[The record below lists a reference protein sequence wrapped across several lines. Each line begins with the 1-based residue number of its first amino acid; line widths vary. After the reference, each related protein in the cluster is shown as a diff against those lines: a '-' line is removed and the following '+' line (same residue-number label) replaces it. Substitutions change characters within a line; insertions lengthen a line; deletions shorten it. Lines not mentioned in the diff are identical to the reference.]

1 MSAATMSTATM
12 VLGRRARPARRMNS
26 SRARVSTISVV
37 AVLGAWQL
45 LGSIGAIPVDFTS
58 TPIDIVRAGSEL
70 AVSGEL
76 GTAVVATLRVFL
88 IGTALGVV
96 VGVPLGMLMG
106 WRLRIRQTLDPLI
119 SALYVT
125 PSIVLLPIFVL
136 ALGAGDASKMT
147 IVFIEVVITVII
159 NSMAGIREADP
170 RLLRAAKAFQS
181 SESQIFRSVLFRS
194 ALPTIIAG
202 VRLGAG
208 RGIVTAIVA
217 ELYGGVSGV
226 GVLIALYGSSLQVAQ
241 LMFLVVLVGAFG
253 YLLSTL
259 LRELEIK
266 STPWKRS

>member
-1 MSAATMSTATM
+1 MSTATTA
-12 VLGRRARPARRMNS
+12 VLGRKARPARRMLS
-26 SRARVSTISVV
+26 SRARVSTVSVV
-37 AVLGAWQL
+37 IVLGTWQL

-58 TPIDIVRAGSEL
+58 TPIDIVKAGWEL

-76 GTAVVATLRVFL
+76 GAASVSTLRVFL
-88 IGTALGVV
+88 IGTTLGVV

-106 WRLRIRQTLDPLI
+106 WKLPIRQTLDPLI

-136 ALGAGDASKMT
+136 ALGASDASKIA

-170 RLLRAAKAFQS
+170 RLLRVAKAFQA
-181 SESQIFRSVLFRS
+181 SESQLFRLVLFRS

-202 VRLGAG
+202 IRLGTG

-217 ELYGGVSGV
+217 ELYGGVSGI
-226 GVLIALYGSSLQVAQ
+226 GVLIAVYGASLQVSQ
-241 LMFLVVLVGAFG
+241 LMFLVILVGAFG